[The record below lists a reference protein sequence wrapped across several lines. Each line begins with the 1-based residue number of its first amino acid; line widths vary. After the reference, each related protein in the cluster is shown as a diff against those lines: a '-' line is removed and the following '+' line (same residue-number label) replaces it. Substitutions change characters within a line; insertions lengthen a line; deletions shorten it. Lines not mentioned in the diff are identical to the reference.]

1 MRKIVALA
9 VFLAVFISPLGVAA
23 DKHVNSEAY
32 SSGSAFTLKPLYCP
46 IENHA
51 YTITWQDLDGIG
63 IQETITVVFN
73 QKCIDEHNAMVRDN
87 LKGRKSY

>member
-23 DKHVNSEAY
+23 DKHVDSEAY
-32 SSGSAFTLKPLYCP
+32 PSGSAFVLQPLYCP
-46 IENHA
+46 IEKHA

-63 IQETITVVFN
+63 LHETLTIVFN
-73 QKCIDEHNAMVRDN
+73 QKCVDEHNAIVRGN
-87 LKGRKSY
+87 LKRRKSF